1 MNGDAHPGV
10 ACDAAEA
17 GSVDPASASLVSVL
31 IPSYER
37 PRYLRETLASVVA
50 QTYRNLEIVVH
61 DNASPT
67 DPAAVVAAFGDPRIA
82 LHRNARNLGV
92 TSNLALGLA
101 RCTGKYVAILG
112 DDDLWDADFVAALVA
127 PLERHPEAV
136 VAFCDHDIV
145 DEAGTIDSA
154 LSDQV
159 TRRHCRDTL
168 AEGLHRPFGEIALM
182 RRSICI
188 MSGALLR
195 RDAADWTE
203 LPPEVSLGGDLYLA
217 YLAARTGRASYFV
230 RRRLM
235 HYRYHRNSLS
245 TGVATDVESRIGN
258 ARAALYYW
266 NRFLRDSGITESKS
280 FFEMKRGF
288 NALLIVLFQL
298 RRGRVRAALAE
309 LGIFLRGGLVHP
321 RIFLHAWRLR
331 RARV

>member
-1 MNGDAHPGV
+1 MNSDVGPSVAHNGTDAGPVG
-10 ACDAAEA
+10 
-17 GSVDPASASLVSVL
+17 PASAPLVSVL

-37 PRYLRETLASVVA
+37 PHYLREALASVVA

-67 DPAAVVAAFGDPRIA
+67 DPAAVVAVFGDPRIV

-92 TSNLALGLA
+92 TANLAVGLA
-101 RCTGKYVAILG
+101 KCTGKYVAILG
-112 DDDLWDADFVAALVA
+112 DDDLWEAEFVAALVV

-136 VAFCDHDIV
+136 VAFCDHDII
-145 DEAGTIDSA
+145 DEVGTIDAA
-154 LSDQV
+154 LSDVV
-159 TRRHCRDTL
+159 TRRFGRDVL
-168 AEGLHRPFGEIALM
+168 GEGLHRPFGEIALM
-182 RRSICI
+182 RRSICV

-195 RDAADWTE
+195 RDAADWSE

-217 YLAARTGRASYFV
+217 YLAARTGGASYFV

-235 HYRYHRNSLS
+235 HYRYHRSSLS
-245 TGVATDVESRIGN
+245 TAVATDVDSRIGN
-258 ARAALYYW
+258 ARAAVYYW

-280 FFEMKRGF
+280 FFEVKRGL
-288 NALLIVLFQL
+288 NALLIVLFLL
-298 RRGRVRAALAE
+298 RRGRVGAAFAE
-309 LGIFLRGGLVHP
+309 LGVFLRNGLIHP